1 MEVCVI
7 PQAGKQRLPGV
18 SSVCPFALGQDPD
31 TGYEVSVTYAERF
44 KPQYRQFK
52 ERATQ
57 TKSGTPLAQAPFLT
71 AARQAELR
79 ALNIYIV
86 EQLANIDG
94 QELKNLG
101 PYGRD
106 LKNQAIAYIEQ
117 CEQTAPTKALAIELE
132 KLKARNEVL
141 EEDNALMQSK
151 LGEGEGEFATMSND
165 ALKEYIRVNAGAGP
179 VGQPNRRTLVRMAF
193 DCRPD
198 NPPPATTGG
207 RYVNDASDRIC
218 RTIGSG
224 RPQSGAEHRAAAFA
238 DRARCVRRG
247 RGGQADHRVWRHL
260 GQSHH
265 GGNARPRQ

>member
-1 MEVCVI
+1 MH
-7 PQAGKQRLPGV
+7 PA
-18 SSVCPFALGQDPD
+18 FAHSHWAKDPN
-31 TGYEVSVTYAERF
+31 TGYDVSVTYAERF

-52 ERATQ
+52 EKLVTQ

-117 CEQTAPTKALAIELE
+117 CEQTAPAKALAIELE

-193 DCRPD
+193 DCRPE
-198 NPPPATTGG
+198 NPSSG
-207 RYVNDASDRIC
+207 YDR
-218 RTIGSG
+218 GK
-224 RPQSGAEHRAAAFA
+224 AA
-238 DRARCVRRG
+238 
-247 RGGQADHRVWRHL
+247 
-260 GQSHH
+260 
-265 GGNARPRQ
+265 